1 MSSDNGIYIL
11 VLKDEYRV
19 IHTQG
24 IENLWWSFLTMKIE
38 DKMSPTMVFEYFD
51 GEESFKDK
59 ESANKR
65 AFDLYDQYDFVEY
78 GIRNLYELK
87 NKTWEDIKKDA
98 KKLAVKEIEVIENME
113 FEDRK
118 KWTDDLIRLR
128 EVLEIQ

>member
-1 MSSDNGIYIL
+1 MSADNGIYIL
-11 VLKDEYRV
+11 ILKDEYRV

-51 GEESFKDK
+51 GEESFKDEK
-59 ESANKR
+59 SAYER
-65 AFDLYDQYDFVEY
+65 ALEIYKKWDYVEY
-78 GIRNLYELK
+78 GIRKLYEFRK
-87 NKTWEDIKKDA
+87 KTWEDIIKDA

-113 FEDRK
+113 FKDRK